1 MDSRRAVLWDMDG
14 TLVDSG
20 EHHFTAW
27 RETLS
32 HEEIDL
38 SRERFV
44 QFFGHRND
52 EILRNYFGPQL
63 PDEEIERIGG
73 TKEDHYRELIQRN
86 GIEALPGA
94 RAWLS
99 RLASAGWLQV
109 VASSAP
115 RRNIDTMLAALDLT
129 TLFHATACAE
139 DVQRGKP
146 DPQIFLVAA
155 ARVETAADRCVVVE
169 DAPAGIEAARRA
181 GMRVVGVRFTHGE
194 LDADRVVDSLE
205 ELPNDAFEQLLRS
218 PIRRG

>member
-32 HEEIDL
+32 HEGIDL

-86 GIEALPGA
+86 GIEAL
-94 RAWLS
+94 R
-99 RLASAGWLQV
+99 
-109 VASSAP
+109 
-115 RRNIDTMLAALDLT
+115 
-129 TLFHATACAE
+129 HC
-139 DVQRGKP
+139 
-146 DPQIFLVAA
+146 
-155 ARVETAADRCVVVE
+155 
-169 DAPAGIEAARRA
+169 
-181 GMRVVGVRFTHGE
+181 
-194 LDADRVVDSLE
+194 
-205 ELPNDAFEQLLRS
+205 
-218 PIRRG
+218 